1 MINPA
6 YGYRGCLAIYC
17 GVGRLE
23 MDENNI
29 FAGGNL
35 VTRPATVIPVIGHQ
49 KIACE
54 GYR

>member
-1 MINPA
+1 MI
-6 YGYRGCLAIYC
+6 YREVEWLG
-17 GVGRLE
+17 LE